1 MELLFQKKA
10 FMGNSR
16 KVFQCQEARIF
27 SSFSFRN
34 LLYVSIFGSAVLVAL
49 HRLLSPESPS
59 RGEGPSASRYRYVP
73 FHRRDLFPAFMETN
87 GRVSVCFALAVSQVT
102 LIQNY

>member
-49 HRLLSPESPS
+49 HRLSLAGVRGGYCSLWCMDSSLWWLLS
-59 RGEGPSASRYRYVP
+59 
-73 FHRRDLFPAFMETN
+73 FQ
-87 GRVSVCFALAVSQVT
+87 FAGSEQGLSSCGTQA
-102 LIQNY
+102 